1 MRENFMLQI
10 SKSEIRCAMVA
21 VALTIVPAVGG
32 QQTNEPAGAPIPSQ
46 IAAAHKV
53 FISNGGADVNAQA
66 AFKRAGEPEEAYNHF
81 YMAMQSWGRY
91 ELVTSPAD
99 ADLVFELRFTSPMY
113 MNGNLAIYQ
122 PQFGLRVLD
131 AKTHF
136 LLWNVAEP
144 VEGAFR
150 KDTWLKNFGHG
161 LDALM
166 DDLRRL
172 STPPAASDPSK
183 R

>member
-1 MRENFMLQI
+1 MLQI
-10 SKSEIRCAMVA
+10 TKAEIRCAMVA
-21 VALTIVPAVGG
+21 VALTIVPAMGG
-32 QQTNEPAGAPIPSQ
+32 QQTREPASAPVPSQ
-46 IAAAHKV
+46 IAAAHRV
-53 FISNGGADVNAQA
+53 FISNAGADINAQA
-66 AFKRAGEPEEAYNHF
+66 TFKRAAKPEEAYNDF

-99 ADLVFELRFTSPMY
+99 ADLVFEISFTSPMY
-113 MNGNLAIYQ
+113 MNGNLPIYQ

-136 LLWNVAEP
+136 LLWSVAEP

-166 DDLRRL
+166 DDLKRL
-172 STPPAASDPSK
+172 SAPPAASDPSK

>member
-1 MRENFMLQI
+1 MLRI
-10 SKSEIRCAMVA
+10 SKSEIRCVLVA
-21 VALTIVPAVGG
+21 AALMIVPAMWG
-32 QQTNEPAGAPIPSQ
+32 QQTKEPADGAPVPSQ
-46 IAAAHKV
+46 IGAAHKV
-53 FISNGGADVNAQA
+53 FISNAGADVNAQA

-81 YMAMQSWGRY
+81 YTAMQSWGRY

-99 ADLVFELRFTSPMY
+99 ADLVFEIRFTSPMY
-113 MNGNLAIYQ
+113 MNGNLATYQ

-131 AKTHF
+131 VKTHF
-136 LLWNVAEP
+136 LLWSLGEP

-150 KDTWLKNFGHG
+150 KDSWIKNFGRG

-166 DDLRRL
+166 DDLSKL
-172 STPPAASDPSK
+172 SPPAANGSSK

>member
-1 MRENFMLQI
+1 MLQI
-10 SKSEIRCAMVA
+10 SKSQLLCAMVA
-21 VALTIVPAVGG
+21 LALMIVPAMGA
-32 QQTNEPAGAPIPSQ
+32 QQTKEPTGSAPVPSQ
-46 IAAAHKV
+46 IGAAHKV
-53 FISNGGADVNAQA
+53 FISNAGADVDAQT

-91 ELVTSPAD
+91 ELVTTPAD
-99 ADLVFELRFTSPMY
+99 ADLVFEIRFTSPMY
-113 MNGNLAIYQ
+113 MNGNLATYQ

-136 LLWNVAEP
+136 LLWSLTEP

-150 KDTWLKNFGHG
+150 KDTWLKNFAHG

-166 DDLRRL
+166 DDLNKL
-172 STPPAASDPSK
+172 SAPPAADPSK
-183 R
+183 K

>member
-1 MRENFMLQI
+1 MLQI
-10 SKSEIRCAMVA
+10 SKSEIRCAMVTM
-21 VALTIVPAVGG
+21 ALIMAPAMRG
-32 QQTNEPAGAPIPSQ
+32 QQTQEPAGAPVPSQ

-53 FISNGGADVNAQA
+53 FISNAGADVAAQA
-66 AFKRAGEPEEAYNHF
+66 VFKRAGEPEQAYNHF
-81 YMAMQSWGRY
+81 YMAIQSWGRY
-91 ELVTSPAD
+91 EIVTSPAD
-99 ADLVFELRFTSPMY
+99 ADLVFEIRFTSPMY
-113 MNGNLAIYQ
+113 MNGSLAVYQ

-136 LLWNVAEP
+136 PLWSMEEP

-150 KDTWLKNFGHG
+150 KDTWLKNFSHG

-166 DDLRRL
+166 DDLKRL
-172 STPPAASDPSK
+172 SAPSAASDPAK